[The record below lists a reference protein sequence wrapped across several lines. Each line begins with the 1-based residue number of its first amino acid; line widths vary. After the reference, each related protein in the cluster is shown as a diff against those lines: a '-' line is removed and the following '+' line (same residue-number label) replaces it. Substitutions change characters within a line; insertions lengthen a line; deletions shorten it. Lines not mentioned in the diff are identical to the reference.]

1 MTPAIECAR
10 KAGIAYKVLAYDHD
24 PRSTAW
30 GTEAAE
36 RLGLP
41 PEQVFKTLLVS
52 LESDPR
58 RLAVG
63 VVPVSTQLGLKA
75 LARALGARK
84 AALAE
89 MKDAERATGYVAGG
103 ISPLGQKKRLPLVLD
118 ASAARLETLFV
129 SAGRRGLEIGL
140 APSDL
145 LRITGGRLAPITG

>member
-10 KAGIAYKVLAYDHD
+10 KAGIAYTLHAYEHD

-30 GTEAAE
+30 GAEAAE

-58 RLAVG
+58 RLAVA

-75 LARALGARK
+75 LASALGARK
-84 AALAE
+84 AALAGV
-89 MKDAERATGYVAGG
+89 KDAERATGYVAGG

-118 ASAARLETLFV
+118 ASAAGLDTLFV

-145 LRITGGRLAPITG
+145 LRITGGRVAPITG

>member
-10 KAGIAYKVLAYDHD
+10 KAGIAYTVHAYDHD
-24 PRSTAW
+24 PRSTVW
-30 GTEAAE
+30 GAEAAE
-36 RLGLP
+36 RLDLP

-58 RLAVG
+58 RLAVA
-63 VVPVSTQLGLKA
+63 VVPVLAKLGLKA
-75 LARALGARK
+75 LASALGARK
-84 AALAE
+84 AALAGV
-89 MKDAERATGYVAGG
+89 KDAERATGYVAGG

-118 ASAARLETLFV
+118 ASAARLDTLFV

-145 LRITGGRLAPITG
+145 LNITGGRLAPITG

>member
-10 KAGIAYKVLAYDHD
+10 EAGIAYTVHAYDHD
-24 PRSTAW
+24 PRNTAW
-30 GTEAAE
+30 GAEAAE

-58 RLAVG
+58 RLAVA
-63 VVPVSTQLGLKA
+63 VVPVSSRLGLKA
-75 LARALGARK
+75 LAGALGARK
-84 AALAE
+84 AALAAV
-89 MKDAERATGYVAGG
+89 KDAERATGYVAGG

-118 ASAARLETLFV
+118 ASAAGLDTLFI